1 MKRGIDKANSS
12 FQKDVNRLR
21 KTCSNFQ
28 KSLEQRKIFQSQ
40 ALSFIDQML
49 KEGKITKKD
58 LKPYFKRKRDTVEV
72 K

>member
-1 MKRGIDKANSS
+1 MKTGIDKANSS

-21 KTCSNFQ
+21 KRCSEFQ
-28 KSLEQRKIFQSQ
+28 KSLKQRRIFQSQ
-40 ALSFIDQML
+40 ALNFIDQML

-58 LKPYFKRKRDTVEV
+58 LKPYFKRKSNMVEV

>member
-1 MKRGIDKANSS
+1 MKKGIDKANSS

-21 KTCSNFQ
+21 KTCSEFQ
-28 KSLEQRKIFQSQ
+28 KSLEQRKIFQAQ
-40 ALSFIDQML
+40 TLSFINNLL

-58 LKPYFKRKRDTVEV
+58 LKPYFKRKHDMSEV